1 MNAATRLAGRED
13 LESLGYLRWQ
23 FDHEGQEDGDP
34 EARLQFIADFVESQD
49 DRLFHWLAEVNGET
63 VAVMSIRKVKKVP
76 KLGALDR
83 YWGYLTNC
91 YVLPDYRNQGI
102 GTELLSAVTN
112 WAKEEQLELLI
123 VWPSDRSCP
132 FYDRAGFQRH
142 PDPLV
147 LQINDNLGQLK
158 SKR

>member
-1 MNAATRLAGRED
+1 MNATTRLAGRED
-13 LESLGYLRWQ
+13 FESLGQLRWR
-23 FDHEGQEDGDP
+23 FDHEGEERGDV
-34 EARLQFIADFVESQD
+34 EARPQFIANFVENQD
-49 DRLFHWLAEVNGET
+49 DGLFHWLAEVNGET
-63 VAVMSIRKVKKVP
+63 VAVMSVRKVKKVP

-91 YVLPDYRNQGI
+91 YVLPDYRNKGI
-102 GTELLSAVTN
+102 GTELLSAVTK

-123 VWPSDRSCP
+123 VWPSDRSYP

-147 LQINDNLGQLK
+147 LQIDDN
-158 SKR
+158 